1 MSLSEGTGGSSSPE
15 SAALGEVLAF
25 FGIVADYAA
34 AHAPESGERIASL
47 AAGMA
52 QLAGLPQEEI
62 DALYFAARLRSIGAL
77 GNAGLAK
84 GAPLTQR
91 EAMMH
96 RWDIPAAGARLCEG
110 IAALPKATADI
121 VRWQAEAWDG
131 TGYPDQLRWSG
142 IPRAAQFLRIA
153 QAYAS
158 SDDAEDALGAITL
171 ESGRT
176 FAPEQTRTFVMW
188 FHTYGGEI
196 ASVTPPYD
204 ALDASACTPQSIL
217 ELLSQRVDAHNGTPQ
232 RAQRIADRVAAI
244 GAQCGLDPQAIAQ
257 ARTAALLFGIGELRA
272 AQLETQQFDA
282 LARLGIDVRAQH
294 ATAAAQLAARCAYL
308 SELAPILRARAE
320 WYDGTGGP
328 AGLRKDAIPAASRV
342 LAAAI
347 AFDAMEEAYHSR
359 ITEERTLPIARLETA
374 AGTQF
379 DPDVVRALSE
389 VVKAR
394 A

>member
-1 MSLSEGTGGSSSPE
+1 
-15 SAALGEVLAF
+15 
-25 FGIVADYAA
+25 
-34 AHAPESGERIASL
+34 
-47 AAGMA
+47 
-52 QLAGLPQEEI
+52 
-62 DALYFAARLRSIGAL
+62 
-77 GNAGLAK
+77 
-84 GAPLTQR
+84 
-91 EAMMH
+91 
-96 RWDIPAAGARLCEG
+96 
-110 IAALPKATADI
+110 